1 MPYFNY
7 KNDFDLILFAE
18 VHWKNIRT
26 PWKKE
31 KKFSSPKNI
40 YFNFLLKKIGKNREK

>member
-18 VHWKNIRT
+18 VQNRMASLEHSFSKT
-26 PWKKE
+26 E
-31 KKFSSPKNI
+31 KSPQKRNMVQRA
-40 YFNFLLKKIGKNREK
+40 Y